1 MITKYRNPYFF
12 AFSSASKLA
21 SCPSVSRR
29 RSIDKKGPL
38 SFLSLPNSAY
48 ILLMDVFTAKFKFSR
63 RENDFRSTKRERE
76 ESDGEQKLRLPS
88 LYTFFLFMRFD
99 TSSNSF
105 VFVQHIVIRST
116 KDSFEEAAWKETASI
131 FVPRDSKHSSSIAW
145 HSRRKASK
153 MTRTNFPPFNGKQ
166 FGRKAQD
173 APREG
178 QGSKEGTG
186 GGNE

>member
-1 MITKYRNPYFF
+1 M
-12 AFSSASKLA
+12 FSR
-21 SCPSVSRR
+21 PSLNFLEGKTILDQRR
-29 RSIDKKGPL
+29 RERGVRWRTEIKTSI
-38 SFLSLPNSAY
+38 
-48 ILLMDVFTAKFKFSR
+48 
-63 RENDFRSTKRERE
+63 
-76 ESDGEQKLRLPS
+76 S
-88 LYTFFLFMRFD
+88 LYIFFIYALRYLLQFLCFR
-99 TSSNSF
+99 TTHRNSYT
-105 VFVQHIVIRST
+105 T